1 MDITYKERQL
11 KPPDI
16 PPPIKPPTKGKPA
29 LPSAGILDRIK
40 ISKNGKIAR
49 GQT

>member
-16 PPPIKPPTKGKPA
+16 PPPIKPPIKGKPA